1 MPDHLHVFA
10 APGRL
15 EISLENW
22 IKYWKSQFTNK
33 HRIVEQKWLT
43 NHWDTRLPSGASD
56 DEKWSYVRENQ
67 CGQLAVPRRI
77 ECAPLD
83 LKPLAIGRS
92 IAIGTI
98 RPRSTEFK
106 LNNGGG
112 SVGASPSRY
121 ATSIFFGKL
130 YASVELVQ

>member
-56 DEKWSYVRENQ
+56 DEKWSYVRENLVREGLVTNADNWPYQ
-67 CGQLAVPRRI
+67 G
-77 ECAPLD
+77 E
-83 LKPLAIGRS
+83 
-92 IAIGTI
+92 
-98 RPRSTEFK
+98 
-106 LNNGGG
+106 LN
-112 SVGASPSRY
+112 VLPW
-121 ATSIFFGKL
+121 T
-130 YASVELVQ
+130 